1 MARQTAATAPVQ
13 LAKRRGPI
21 RWRRWLGLSIPGLIA
36 LVLLVAGVGADWL
49 ETHDPEF
56 LSLAD
61 RLQPPVFDGGSW
73 DHVLGTDDL
82 GRDIFRRLLHGAR
95 ISLIVVFIVV
105 PGAALVGTLIGLI
118 AGWVGG
124 LTGQLLMRLVDVQL
138 ALPAILFAVLLAS
151 LVGPSLRN
159 VIIILLIWTWPSYAR
174 LVRADVLS
182 LKERDFVTASRAVGA
197 GPAWIMRKHLFPECA
212 EHRRGHHDAGGRARD
227 PGGGRA
233 EFPQCRRAGGDVVVG
248 ADDLGGPRVYERRL
262 VADLAAGPGAADDRA
277 DREPDGR
284 LAARRARSAAAERA
298 LGRAERTGSARSSP
312 LSARRLGSPASREPR
327 NDENNKGETSR
338 EYPGRDHLDG
348 PRSGRAGAWE

>member
-197 GPAWIMRKHLFPECA
+197 GPAWIMRKHLFPNVLNT
-212 EHRRGHHDAGGRARD
+212 
-227 PGGGRA
+227 
-233 EFPQCRRAGGDVVVG
+233 VVVIMTLEVALVILAEAALSFLSVG
-248 ADDLGGPRVYERRL
+248 APAGTSSWGRMISEGREFMNVAWWPIWLPGLALLTIALTGNLMGDWLRDALDPRL
-262 VADLAAGPGAADDRA
+262 
-277 DREPDGR
+277 
-284 LAARRARSAAAERA
+284 
-298 LGRAERTGSARSSP
+298 
-312 LSARRLGSPASREPR
+312 R
-327 NDENNKGETSR
+327 NVR
-338 EYPGRDHLDG
+338 
-348 PRSGRAGAWE
+348 